1 MSSQDKKTT
10 PTFAKWLVS
19 RFISSSQLE
28 EFLGDL
34 HEMHEERMEATSKF
48 RASMLYWVDAL
59 HLMIGF
65 SSFRQF
71 NIQNNSTM
79 MLSNMFKIAWRN
91 ALRQKQFTVLNILGL
106 TIGIATCV
114 VIGLYVYDESTYD
127 QFHENGDRIYRV
139 NQPNIWGNWTEQIST
154 TGPNVATALKEEIPE
169 FEQVTRLMA
178 LGAQTVRSSL
188 KTSNASVFKKQRF
201 YAAEENFFEVF
212 SFELLE
218 GDRKTALNEPMNMLL
233 THETAKRY
241 LGQDYSPREAIGR
254 AIEVKDWD
262 GSWAT
267 YIIRGILA
275 DIPDKSHIQ
284 FDMLVSVKSFPEM
297 MQAHGWKWIWNTFST
312 YTLLTHEV
320 DVESLINKMQSIP
333 AKWAAP
339 TTERIF
345 NQTVEEF
352 TGGHPWRLDLQ
363 PLNEIYISGA
373 PSNTFGPTGNPQFV
387 KIFGAIGLLVLILST
402 INFMNLSTARSSNR
416 AKEVGIRK
424 VLGSERKA
432 LLYQFVLE
440 SVFFAAIGTLLA
452 FLVVYFSLDAFN
464 DLADKKIGLLVH
476 LSNPI
481 FYGITIA
488 FILIIGIVAGS
499 YPAFYLSSFK
509 PIETL
514 KGKMSAGFK
523 GKGIRNGLVIFQ
535 FTISIALIVCTFFV
549 QKQLS
554 YTSSLDLGFAK
565 DNILQIH
572 NVEQMGFDTEKLK
585 TRLASNPAFTKV
597 GKSFGIPPRVY
608 SGDRY
613 KTPGAESE
621 VFQLRNL
628 RTEEDYLDLLALE
641 FVAGRNFDSSRPN
654 DKYKVIL
661 NEEATKTLGWGG
673 REVYETDSPVGK
685 KLALASG
692 DEDEFEV
699 IGIVKNF
706 NFTSLKQEI
715 LPLVIIHQLNDRVWD
730 YGGGLSYYSMR
741 INSEKIKDPD
751 DLQLL
756 IEDVQNE
763 MAQVDASIPFEYSFM
778 DQDFENTFRSEQR
791 MSRILNLFTIMALI
805 IACLG
810 LFGLAAFS
818 AEQRTKELGIRKVL
832 GAKVSELVIAFS
844 TEFTKLILIA
854 ILIATPIAYLFVDMW
869 LEDFAYRTPIDLW
882 VFAVATL
889 AALVIAIATI
899 SFQSLR
905 AANRNPVESLKDE

>member
-1 MSSQDKKTT
+1 MSSKTKN
-10 PTFAKWLVS
+10 PAFANWLIS
-19 RFISSSQLE
+19 RLIPSSQLE

-34 HEMHEERMEATSKF
+34 QEIHEERLEMYGKF
-48 RASMLYWVDAL
+48 RALFHFWIDAF
-59 HLMIGF
+59 HLLIGF
-65 SSFRQF
+65 SSLRLFKT
-71 NIQNNSTM
+71 QNNSTM
-79 MLSNMFKIAWRN
+79 MLKNMIKIAWRN
-91 ALRQKQFTVLNILGL
+91 AIRQKQFTVLNLLGL
-106 TIGIATCV
+106 TIGIATCA

-127 QFHENGDRIYRV
+127 EFHTNGDRIYRV
-139 NQPNIWGNWTEQIST
+139 NQPNIWGDWTEQIST

-169 FEQVTRLMA
+169 FEQVTRLLS
-178 LGAQTVRSSL
+178 LGSQTVSSGVRGEN
-188 KTSNASVFKKQRF
+188 TTVFKEQRF
-201 YAAEENFFEVF
+201 YAAEENFFDVF
-212 SFELLE
+212 SFEFLV
-218 GDRKTALNEPMNMLL
+218 GDINTALDEPMNMLL

-241 LGQDYSPREAIGR
+241 LGRDYSPEEAIGKN
-254 AIEVKDWD
+254 IEVKDYD

-267 YIIRGILA
+267 YTIRGILA
-275 DIPDKSHIQ
+275 DLPEKSHIQ
-284 FDMLVSVKSFPEM
+284 LDMLVSVKSFPEM
-297 MQAHGWKWIWNTFST
+297 MQAHGWKWIWNAFAT
-312 YTLLTHEV
+312 YALVVEGA
-320 DVESLINKMQSIP
+320 DVPAVIAKMQALPS
-333 AKWAAP
+333 KWAAP
-339 TTERIF
+339 TTEQIF

-352 TGGHPWRLDLQ
+352 TGGLPWRLELQ
-363 PLNEIYISGA
+363 PLNNIYISGS
-373 PSNTFGPTGNPQFV
+373 PSNSFGPTGNPQFV
-387 KIFGAIGLLVLILST
+387 KIFGAIGLLVLILSS

-432 LLYQFVLE
+432 LLYQFILE
-440 SVFFAAIGTLLA
+440 SVLFAAFSTMLA
-452 FLVVYFSLDAFN
+452 FSVVYFSLDAFN
-464 DLADKKIGLLVH
+464 NLADKNIELLAH

-481 FYGITIA
+481 FYGIIIA
-488 FILIIGIVAGS
+488 FILIIGVIAGS

-514 KGKMSAGFK
+514 KGKIGAGFK

-554 YTSSLDLGFAK
+554 YTSSLDVGFAK

-572 NVEQMGFDTEKLK
+572 NIEQMGFNTEKLK
-585 TRLASNPAFTKV
+585 TRLETNPTFTKV

-613 KTPGAESE
+613 KVPGAESE

-628 RTEEDYLDLLALE
+628 RTEEDYIDLLDLQ
-641 FVAGRNFDSSRPN
+641 FVAGRNFESSRPN
-654 DKYKVIL
+654 DKYKVVL
-661 NEEATKTLGWGG
+661 NEEAAKTLGWGTQ
-673 REVYETDSPVGK
+673 ESYVNDSPIGK

-699 IGIVKNF
+699 IGVVKNF

-715 LPLVIIHQLNDRVWD
+715 LPLVMIHHLNDKVWD

-741 INSEKIKDPD
+741 IDPAKVKNAD

-756 IEDVQNE
+756 IEDVQSE
-763 MAQVDASIPFEYSFM
+763 LAQVDGSIPFEYSFM
-778 DQDFENTFRSEQR
+778 DADFETTFRSEAR
-791 MSRILNLFTIMALI
+791 MGKILNLFTFMALV

-832 GAKVSELVIAFS
+832 GAKVSELVFTFS

-854 ILIATPIAYLFVDMW
+854 ILIASPIAYFLVDSW
-869 LEDFAYRTPIDLW
+869 LADFAYRTPIDLW
-882 VFAVATL
+882 VFAAATI

-905 AANRNPVESLKDE
+905 AANRNPVETLKDE